1 MIKVMHVDTVF
12 EVFIFKF
19 FYFGYFFYARR
30 GTYLMMVNFLKTL
43 KPPISGESSTK
54 MSYLG
59 PPHTNTRSYGIKRW
73 NTTRKK
79 YLFLHPPI
87 PPWSRWSPLSG
98 NICGCKNKSIFNFTI
113 VRIFW
118 PKKPLGGDPYFNL
131 HNFWIKSSTCNEHCP
146 SIVRFES
153 GKKAT
158 FWNPPPP
165 SGDLVG

>member
-98 NICGCKNKSIFNFTI
+98 NICGCKNRSLYFFH
-113 VRIFW
+113 FW
-118 PKKPLGGDPYFNL
+118 ST
-131 HNFWIKSSTCNEHCP
+131 FWIKKFELRWCAHVHSC
-146 SIVRFES
+146 IVNINHKLS
-153 GKKAT
+153 
-158 FWNPPPP
+158 
-165 SGDLVG
+165 

>member
-1 MIKVMHVDTVF
+1 MIKVMHIDTVF

-73 NTTRKK
+73 NTMRKK
-79 YLFLHPPI
+79 KKMCTPPI
-87 PPWSRWSPLSG
+87 PRKSQATHERG
-98 NICGCKNKSIFNFTI
+98 KVCGVQIFFVEVKVEIWCTI
-113 VRIFW
+113 
-118 PKKPLGGDPYFNL
+118 
-131 HNFWIKSSTCNEHCP
+131 
-146 SIVRFES
+146 
-153 GKKAT
+153 
-158 FWNPPPP
+158 
-165 SGDLVG
+165 